1 MATSP
6 KSVVHDLQNILRG
19 IAHWFHEALFAEL
32 PPLPAKLVMSPRGVK
47 KLLKATSPVKL
58 TGRGR
63 YKGFE
68 IMKQGKRSGLKLK
81 GLTKRLD
88 SKMFSSGKFPAI
100 ALRGTEHRHG
110 WKGVG
115 GGRKRG
121 VAVDAQLSR
130 AINSG
135 KVTPQKGQYSLTKL
149 ALIALHEHGLE
160 PVVAQRGCCSEQCKI
175 ATAADVICYE
185 ASNSRLVVVE
195 LKCGHSGSKTAPA
208 LSGGKHCYMD
218 GPCSSAYDNTLNR
231 HLAQLAVTRE
241 LFANE
246 ANTVTK
252 LNDLG
257 ISSVVGAALLYVNE
271 ESCELFSLPKWWSD
285 RAPRILQSLR

>member
-1 MATSP
+1 M
-6 KSVVHDLQNILRG
+6 SVVLYVQNVLRG
-19 IAHWFHEALFAEL
+19 TGGWLYDALFGEL
-32 PPLPAKLVMSPRGVK
+32 PPLPPKVVMSPRGVK
-47 KLLKATSPVKL
+47 KLLKSTAPVKL
-58 TGRGR
+58 TGSGR

-68 IMKQGKRSGLKLK
+68 VIKQGKRSGIKLK

-88 SKMFSSGKFPAI
+88 SNVFSGGTFPSI

-110 WKGVG
+110 WRGAG

-160 PVVAQRGCCSEQCKI
+160 PVMAQRGCCSEQCKI

-185 ASNSRLVVVE
+185 PSNSRLVVIE

-246 ANTVTK
+246 SNTVTK

-257 ISSVVGAALLYVNE
+257 IDSVVGAALLYVNE